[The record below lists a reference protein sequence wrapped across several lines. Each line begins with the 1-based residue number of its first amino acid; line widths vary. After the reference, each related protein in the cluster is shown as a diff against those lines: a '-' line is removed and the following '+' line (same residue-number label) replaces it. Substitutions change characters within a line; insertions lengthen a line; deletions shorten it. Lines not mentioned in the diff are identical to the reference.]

1 MLSNCLILI
10 SDILRGQPVI
20 FIERFCQE
28 TEAYGYIQ
36 KNSNRKPHSNS
47 TQTRNGNNDY
57 SCKEMKL
64 NYN

>member
-36 KNSNRKPHSNS
+36 KNSNRKRS
-47 TQTRNGNNDY
+47 TAQTRNGNSDDN
-57 SCKEMKL
+57 CKEMKL
-64 NYN
+64 LYYK